1 MELRALLLC
10 PDARSAQLLGEI
22 LAEQGIAV
30 DQVSDSAAALE
41 SVATRRF
48 DALILDA
55 DDEERAKEILS
66 KARLSAANSG
76 TLVVALVASTSNV
89 RQFFSMGANFVLYKP
104 LSAERAQVS
113 LKAARALMRRERRR
127 APRIPVHA
135 PAGIAYA
142 NVEDSRSTML
152 DVSEEGA
159 SIQSERRLPPSCKV
173 YFQFTL
179 PGQTKLVRLSGEIA
193 WQDSGGR
200 VGIRF
205 VDVPQTSRRVLKEWL
220 LHNDFRKDSKPSQT
234 VPAATIAPSETKPNE
249 SQDGLQR
256 LRSLPGNRRGESRH
270 ACTLGAEVYRLGN
283 PVPNRCNL
291 SDIGAGGC
299 YVEMPSPF
307 DSQGSVEII
316 VRAKGMKIRIRG
328 IVQSVHPGFGMG
340 VRFNLR
346 DASEKD
352 QVQQLVDLVSAGPTL
367 EPKIF

>member
-30 DQVSDSAAALE
+30 DQVSDAAAALE

-66 KARLSAANSG
+66 KARISAANSG

-159 SIQSERRLPPSCKV
+159 AIQSERRLPPSCKV

-220 LHNDFRKDSKPSQT
+220 LHNDFRKDAKPSQA
-234 VPAATIAPSETKPNE
+234 VPVAAPSSEPTSNE

-307 DSQGSVEII
+307 DSQANVEII
-316 VRAKGMKIRIRG
+316 VRAKGMKIRVRG
-328 IVQSVHPGFGMG
+328 VVQSVHPGFGMG

-367 EPKIF
+367 EPKMF

>member
-1 MELRALLLC
+1 LLC

-55 DDEERAKEILS
+55 NDEERAKEILS
-66 KARLSAANSG
+66 KARISAANSG

-127 APRIPVHA
+127 AMFPVHA
-135 PAGIAYA
+135 PL
-142 NVEDSRSTML
+142 ELPTRTLKTRSTML
-152 DVSEEGA
+152 DVSERVA
-159 SIQSERRLPPSCKV
+159 IQSERRLPPSCKV

-307 DSQGSVEII
+307 DSQGNVEII